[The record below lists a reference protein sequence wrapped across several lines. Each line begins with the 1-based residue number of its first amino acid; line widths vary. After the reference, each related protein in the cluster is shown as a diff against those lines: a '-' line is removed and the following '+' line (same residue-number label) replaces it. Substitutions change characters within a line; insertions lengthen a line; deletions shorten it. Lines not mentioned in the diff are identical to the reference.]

1 MSTLGPYSVK
11 LADFLPQFTVELREI
26 LGAAGEPDLAAQLSG
41 AEVLACSY
49 EPEAKA
55 GYIKLESAQELN
67 AVERNVITVRH
78 GRTVPVEHPY
88 WVNVDTD
95 NFNRITGIELLDA
108 PGLAS
113 KLSAYDQ
120 A

>member
-1 MSTLGPYSVK
+1 VK
-11 LADFLPQFTVELREI
+11 LADLLPQFTVELREI
-26 LGAAGEPDLAAQLSG
+26 LRLAGESDLAAQLSA

-49 EPEAKA
+49 DPEAEA
-55 GYIKLESAQELN
+55 GYIKLESAQQLN

-88 WVNVDTD
+88 WVYVDTD

-108 PGLAS
+108 PGLTS
-113 KLSAYDQ
+113 KLSAYDG